1 MLRSKIGEKGD
12 LRVPRLLSVTVGI
25 SSFNEERNIGKL
37 LDELL
42 PQEEDENFSIAQIII
57 SDDSQDSTCRIIE
70 QYAKRDKRIQL
81 YHHSIRRGKPSAINE
96 IFSRAEGDIVVL
108 LDADILPADRM
119 LMRRLIHP
127 FLKQPKL
134 GIAAGAAVA
143 LKPRTIQERMA
154 YFTFKIWR
162 HLREELRGGNSFFS
176 VHGKVMAVSSIISRN
191 VVIPDGVIGDDGY
204 LYLICKRLGLDV
216 YYHRDA
222 VVYYRETSNMG
233 DFLKR
238 RIKYEKNLNQLI
250 GFIGEFARREIFIPR
265 TLLLRTCLTEGI
277 RDPIGLILSV
287 PAVIFS
293 KIYSRKFYMD
303 PIWPIAV
310 STKKL

>member
-1 MLRSKIGEKGD
+1 VLRSKTGEKGD
-12 LRVPRLLSVTVGI
+12 LGVPRLLSVTIGI
-25 SSFNEERNIGKL
+25 SSFNEERNIGRL
-37 LDELL
+37 LDALV
-42 PQEEDENFSIAQIII
+42 PQEEDENFSITQIVI
-57 SDDSQDSTCRIIE
+57 SDDSQDNTCRIIE

-96 IFSRAEGDIVVL
+96 IFSQAEGDVVVL
-108 LDADILPADRM
+108 LDADIIPADRM
-119 LMRRLIHP
+119 LMRRLIQP

-143 LKPRTIQERMA
+143 LKPRTVQERMA

-162 HLREELRGGNSFFS
+162 HLREELRGGNNFFS
-176 VHGKVMAVSSIISRN
+176 VHGKVMAVSSKLSRN

-204 LYLICKRLGLDV
+204 LYLMCKRLALGV
-216 YYHRDA
+216 YYCRDA
-222 VVYYRETSNMG
+222 VVYYRETSDIG

-250 GFIGEFARREIFIPR
+250 GFFGEFARRELSIPR
-265 TLLLRTCLTEGI
+265 SLLTRTSLTEGI

-293 KIYSRKFYMD
+293 KIYSRKVYMD
-303 PIWPIAV
+303 PIWPIALT
-310 STKKL
+310 TKKL